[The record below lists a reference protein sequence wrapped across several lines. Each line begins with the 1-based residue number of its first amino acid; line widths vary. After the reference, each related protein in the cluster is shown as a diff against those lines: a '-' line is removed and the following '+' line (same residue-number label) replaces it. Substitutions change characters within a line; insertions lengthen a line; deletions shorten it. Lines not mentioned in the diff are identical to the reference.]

1 VIGRF
6 ISWLERHSLNHAGIV
21 LLAMYPTILL
31 FQMVGSNEWGAAIMW
46 IAAYYAREVSMAQ
59 KFGRDVRAFWPG
71 NWPTNHDRLQTLYL
85 AIVAILFS
93 LFYNML

>member
-1 VIGRF
+1 
-6 ISWLERHSLNHAGIV
+6 
-21 LLAMYPTILL
+21 MYPTIRL
-31 FQMVGSNEWGAAIMW
+31 FQMVGPEWSAT
-46 IAAYYAREVSMAQ
+46 IALILAYYFREVTQAQ
-59 KFGRDVRAFWPG
+59 KFGRDTKAFWPG